1 MLSPAFVICWM
12 GADMID
18 AAKIRPVLQIKGLH
32 KSFGAL
38 NVTKDVGLSVNAGE
52 IHALIGPNGAGKT
65 TLIHQIAGLLKPDS
79 GQILFE
85 GQDITAA
92 SMPQRARLGLARTFQ
107 ITSIVPSL
115 SALGNVALAVQAGVD
130 KPLGFWLPVD
140 SDDSLNKPAQALLD
154 IVGLGARAEVIA
166 GRLSHGEKRALEIA
180 MALALKP
187 RAILLDEPMAGMGHE
202 ESARLTDLLK
212 SLKGTYAMLLVEHDM
227 EAVFSL
233 ADCVSVLV
241 DGHVLATGPADMVR
255 NDPQVR
261 AAYLGDEAF

>member
-1 MLSPAFVICWM
+1 
-12 GADMID
+12 MID
-18 AAKIRPVLQIKGLH
+18 PAVHRPVLQIEGLE

-38 NVTKDVGLSVNAGE
+38 RVTNGVSLSVKPGE

-65 TLIHQIAGLLKPDS
+65 TLIHQIAGLLKPDA
-79 GQILFE
+79 GHILFD

-107 ITSIVPSL
+107 ITSIIPSL
-115 SALGNVALAVQAGVD
+115 TALGNVALAVQAGAD
-130 KPLGFWLPVD
+130 KPLGFWKPVD
-140 SDDSLNKPAQALLD
+140 SDDVLNKPAQSLLD
-154 IVGLGARAEVIA
+154 TVGLGGRAGVVA
-166 GRLSHGEKRALEIA
+166 GQLSHGEKRALEIA

-187 RAILLDEPMAGMGHE
+187 RVILLDEPMAGMGHE

-241 DGHVLATGPADMVR
+241 DGHVLATGTADQVR

>member
-38 NVTKDVGLSVNAGE
+38 NVTNDVGLSVNAGE

-130 KPLGFWLPVD
+130 KPLGFWSPVD

>member
-1 MLSPAFVICWM
+1 MT
-12 GADMID
+12 DT
-18 AAKIRPVLQIKGLH
+18 AAIRPVLQIKGLK

-38 NVTKDVGLSVNAGE
+38 NVTNGVSLSVNPGE

-65 TLIHQIAGLLKPDS
+65 TLIHQIAGLLRPDA
-79 GQILFE
+79 GHILFD
-85 GQDITAA
+85 GRDITTT

-115 SALGNVALAVQAGVD
+115 TALGNVALAVQAGAD
-130 KPLGFWLPVD
+130 KPLGFWTPVD
-140 SDDSLNKPAQALLD
+140 ADDSLNSPAQALLET
-154 IVGLGARAEVIA
+154 VGLGARAGVIA
-166 GRLSHGEKRALEIA
+166 GQLSHGEKRALEIA

-187 RAILLDEPMAGMGHE
+187 RVILLDEPMAGMGHE

-241 DGHVLATGPADMVR
+241 DGHVLATGSADMVR

>member
-1 MLSPAFVICWM
+1 MT
-12 GADMID
+12 DT
-18 AAKIRPVLQIKGLH
+18 AAIRPVLQIDGLK

-38 NVTKDVGLSVNAGE
+38 NVTNGVSLSVNPGE

-65 TLIHQIAGLLKPDS
+65 TLIHQIAGLLRPDA
-79 GQILFE
+79 GHILFN
-85 GQDITAA
+85 GHDITTT

-115 SALGNVALAVQAGVD
+115 TVLGNVALAVQAGAD
-130 KPLGFWLPVD
+130 KPLGFWTPVYA
-140 SDDSLNKPAQALLD
+140 DDSLNSPAQALLET
-154 IVGLGARAEVIA
+154 VGLGARAGVIA
-166 GRLSHGEKRALEIA
+166 GQLSHGEKRALEIA

-187 RAILLDEPMAGMGHE
+187 RVIMLDEPMAGMGHE

-241 DGHVLATGPADMVR
+241 DGHVLATGSADMVR

>member
-38 NVTKDVGLSVNAGE
+38 NVTNDVGLSVNAGE

-107 ITSIVPSL
+107 ITSIVPS
-115 SALGNVALAVQAGVD
+115 
-130 KPLGFWLPVD
+130 LGFWLPVD

-255 NDPQVR
+255 NYPQVR

>member
-1 MLSPAFVICWM
+1 MPAISFQAVSKSY
-12 GADMID
+12 
-18 AAKIRPVLQIKGLH
+18 AARRSGGSLLAVDRVSLDIEQGEFFGL
-32 KSFGAL
+32 L
-38 NVTKDVGLSVNAGE
+38 
-52 IHALIGPNGAGKT
+52 GPNGAGKT
-65 TLIHQIAGLLKPDS
+65 TLIHQIAGLLRPDD
-79 GQILFE
+79 GQILFG
-85 GQDITAA
+85 GQDITTA

-115 SALGNVALAVQAGVD
+115 TALGNVALAVQAGAD
-130 KPLGFWLPVD
+130 KPLGFWKPVD
-140 SDDSLNKPAQALLD
+140 SDDSLNEPARTLLD
-154 IVGLGARAEVIA
+154 TVGLGARAEVIA
-166 GRLSHGEKRALEIA
+166 GQLSHGEKRALEIA

-187 RAILLDEPMAGMGHE
+187 RVILLDEPMAGMGHE

-241 DGHVLATGPADMVR
+241 DGQVLATGPADMVR

>member
-1 MLSPAFVICWM
+1 
-12 GADMID
+12 MID

-38 NVTKDVGLSVNAGE
+38 NVTNDVGLSVNAGE

>member
-38 NVTKDVGLSVNAGE
+38 NVTNDVGLSVNAGE

-85 GQDITAA
+85 GQDISAA

>member
-38 NVTKDVGLSVNAGE
+38 NVTNDVGLSVNAGE

>member
-1 MLSPAFVICWM
+1 MT
-12 GADMID
+12 D
-18 AAKIRPVLQIKGLH
+18 AAAIRPVLQIEGLK

-38 NVTKDVGLSVNAGE
+38 NVTNAVSLSVQAGE

-65 TLIHQIAGLLKPDS
+65 TLIHQIAGLLKPDA
-79 GQILFE
+79 GHILFD
-85 GQDITAA
+85 GRDITAA
-92 SMPQRARLGLARTFQ
+92 SMPQRARSGLARTFQ

-115 SALGNVALAVQAGVD
+115 TALANVALAVQAGAD
-130 KPLGFWLPVD
+130 KPLGFWTPVD
-140 SDDSLNKPAQALLD
+140 SDDSLNSPAQALLET
-154 IVGLGARAEVIA
+154 VGLGARAGVVA
-166 GRLSHGEKRALEIA
+166 GQLSHGEKRALEIA

-187 RAILLDEPMAGMGHE
+187 RVILLDEPMAGMGHE

-241 DGHVLATGPADMVR
+241 DGHVLATGSADKVR

>member
-18 AAKIRPVLQIKGLH
+18 SAKIRPVLQIKGLH

-38 NVTKDVGLSVNAGE
+38 NVTNDVGLSVNAGE